1 MSAENL
7 SLIAG
12 TVLSLIFSYI
22 PGAKEWYLQFNG
34 QAKRLIM
41 LGLISLS
48 AGVVFGL
55 SCLGWGSEFG
65 ITLGCDQA
73 GFFGLVRQIVLA
85 IIANQGIYAISP
97 HSTPKPKIQ
106 SEGSNPHAASSG
118 SKI

>member
-1 MSAENL
+1 MSAESL

-22 PGAKEWYLQFNG
+22 PGANGWYLKFNG

-65 ITLGCDQA
+65 I
-73 GFFGLVRQIVLA
+73 VYVLR
-85 IIANQGIYAISP
+85 IFR
-97 HSTPKPKIQ
+97 TK
-106 SEGSNPHAASSG
+106 EGNF
-118 SKI
+118 